1 MNSRRYHG
9 GAPADDAATLSY
21 EDLQRHLQRGRTL
34 RSQVVA
40 GGLARGGRWVKRV
53 LAGLM
58 ATATTRAPGGGR
70 AGARWR
76 YHAGPSRA

>member
-58 ATATTRAPGGGR
+58 ATKTRAPGGNR